1 MAKVN
6 ISAVWDR
13 STEFLGDMIAPVM
26 AIAMPFIFLPQLVQT
41 ALQPLVA
48 DATYGWIVQ
57 LVTLAMVI
65 AGLWGQLQVLALGLD
80 PSRSAGQAR
89 ETATARLLPVIA
101 VSLCLLLAVV
111 ALMIP
116 VLMALIAAGVDF
128 DAVIRAS
135 NAGATMPVPTG
146 LTASIALFIL
156 LYCLAL
162 LVVMLWVGVR
172 LSLVNAVIVGEGR
185 MFGAIAR
192 SFALTRGHTFVLIGL
207 ALLYGIV
214 SFVAVAAAQSVFGFV
229 IGLVLGGEGPVTV
242 ATVLTAAVVA
252 GVATAFVLLI
262 TSFVAHFYRAVRA
275 YENADAA

>member
-80 PSRSAGQAR
+80 PVRSAGQAR

-252 GVATAFVLLI
+252 GVATAFALLI

-275 YENADAA
+275 HENADAA